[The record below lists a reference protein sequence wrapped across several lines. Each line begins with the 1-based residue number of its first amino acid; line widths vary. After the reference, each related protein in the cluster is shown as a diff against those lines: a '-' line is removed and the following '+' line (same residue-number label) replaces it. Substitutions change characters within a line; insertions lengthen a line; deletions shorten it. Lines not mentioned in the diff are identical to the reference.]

1 MQGSAD
7 DAIHHSEMGLMRGII
22 MCMSCRH
29 HQPWISRWI
38 CEGISSSICMKCG
51 RRNRFWP
58 HRFNA
63 RGELLE
69 TRGRKH
75 SVIFRRR
82 PEHTIHLQL
91 LEESRHRNA
100 GSFVNVEDDQFR
112 TGDLSEDRA
121 ARRIYEML
129 KKEFE

>member
-1 MQGSAD
+1 
-7 DAIHHSEMGLMRGII
+7 MGMMRGII

-29 HQPWISRWI
+29 HQPWLARRK
-38 CEGISSSICMKCG
+38 CNGISGSICMKCG

-58 HRFNA
+58 SRFNA

-69 TRGRKH
+69 TRGRPAA
-75 SVIFRRR
+75 VIFRRR

-100 GSFVNVEDDQFR
+100 GSFVHIDEESFQ
-112 TGDLSEDRA
+112 TADLFEDRQA
-121 ARRIYEML
+121 KRIYEML

>member
-1 MQGSAD
+1 MA
-7 DAIHHSEMGLMRGII
+7 LMRGII

-75 SVIFRRR
+75 SVIFRIR
-82 PEHTIHLQL
+82 PDWTIHLQL

-100 GSFVNVEDDQFR
+100 GSFVQVIEGTFLAA
-112 TGDLSEDRA
+112 DLFEDRR
-121 ARRIYEML
+121 ARRILDVL
-129 KKEFE
+129 KEEFE

>member
-1 MQGSAD
+1 
-7 DAIHHSEMGLMRGII
+7 
-22 MCMSCRH
+22 
-29 HQPWISRWI
+29 
-38 CEGISSSICMKCG
+38 MKCD

-69 TRGRKH
+69 TRGRPAA
-75 SVIFRRR
+75 VIFRRR

-100 GSFVNVEDDQFR
+100 GSFVHIPEESFQ
-112 TGDLSEDRA
+112 TADLLEDRA
-121 ARRIYEML
+121 AKRIYEML